1 MFSRASLRH
10 GQAQQAVVIA
20 CLDEWEA
27 TARQDSR
34 YGSRDTRET
43 SRNRRRASIV
53 RLDRERAGST
63 QKACSRVPWDRLCP
77 SGEPN
82 EAMAHRCPDRRMVP
96 AYARASAREQDGFAI
111 QRVVSHDRFEKDRTP
126 RTVVG
131 RFECDSPIR
140 GAITWTR
147 VPRLKTDAR
156 CQYALAGRL
165 VGVCLDI
172 SFHRRRT
179 NAAPRP
185 GTDSLGFT
193 ECP

>member
-1 MFSRASLRH
+1 MEAPGGLGH

-27 TARQDSR
+27 TDRQDR
-34 YGSRDTRET
+34 RDGSRDTRET
-43 SRNRRRASIV
+43 IRNRRRASIV

-96 AYARASAREQDGFAI
+96 AYAREQDGFDV
-111 QRVVSHDRFEKDRTP
+111 QRVVIHDRVEKDRMP
-126 RTVVG
+126 RAVAG

-179 NAAPRP
+179 NAAP
-185 GTDSLGFT
+185 SLARIRSSYRNVNYQ
-193 ECP
+193 